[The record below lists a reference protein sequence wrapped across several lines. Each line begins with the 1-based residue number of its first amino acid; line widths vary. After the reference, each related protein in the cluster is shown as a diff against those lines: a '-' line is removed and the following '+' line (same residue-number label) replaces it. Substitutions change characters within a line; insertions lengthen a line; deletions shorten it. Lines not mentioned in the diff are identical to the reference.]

1 MPQPEDTA
9 HSNGEQLVAEEPRD
23 ETSRVEHLP
32 EDGRFR
38 IADGSGGHDV
48 AVLEYDDRTPGVWD
62 LHHTWTDPAR
72 RGRGLADQVVHT
84 ALDAARTAGV
94 RVVPTCSY
102 VADWLS
108 GHPDYQDLVA
118 ARP

>member
-1 MPQPEDTA
+1 MTQPEA
-9 HSNGEQLVAEEPRD
+9 AAPPAAEPH
-23 ETSRVEHLP
+23 VEHLA

-48 AVLEYDDRTPGVWD
+48 AVLEYDDRAPGVWD
-62 LHHTWTDPAR
+62 LHHTWTDPSH
-72 RGRGLADQVVHT
+72 RGRGLADRVVHS
-84 ALDAARTAGV
+84 AMDAARTAEV
-94 RVVPTCSY
+94 RVLPTCSY

-118 ARP
+118 SRP